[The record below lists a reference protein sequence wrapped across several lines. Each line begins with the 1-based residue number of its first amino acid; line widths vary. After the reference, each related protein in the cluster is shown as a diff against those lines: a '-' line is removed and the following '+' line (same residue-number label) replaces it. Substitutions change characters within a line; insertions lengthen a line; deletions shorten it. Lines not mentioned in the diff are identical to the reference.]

1 MLVGKLLEGMNI
13 AVITDAGTPGIS
25 DPGEEITKQ
34 CYEAGIK
41 VVPVPGAC
49 AAVNALIASGQATRR
64 FAFEAFCRWIKR
76 TAGGTCGAGAG
87 DAYDGGL

>member
-1 MLVGKLLEGMNI
+1 M
-13 AVITDAGTPGIS
+13 
-25 DPGEEITKQ
+25 
-34 CYEAGIK
+34 
-41 VVPVPGAC
+41 VPVPGAC

-64 FAFEAFCRWIKR
+64 FAFEAFLPMDKKR